1 MSELDGCILP
11 IYSNMQ
17 YFTTKE
23 YSPSYVR
30 NVTLSNEIF
39 ELVEDLVEDLSSLK
53 EALLIGSFFS
63 SEDDSLLKESCCVFA
78 RRQLLALPLP
88 SRLSRPLIA
97 DRSEQSIEQSK

>member
-17 YFTTKE
+17 YFTTIE

-39 ELVEDLVEDLSSLK
+39 ELVEDLRSPE
-53 EALLIGSFFS
+53 EALIGSFFS
-63 SEDDSLLKESCCVFA
+63 SEDDSLLKESCCVFT
-78 RRQLLALPLP
+78 RRQLLVLRLP

>member
-1 MSELDGCILP
+1 MGVDFP

-17 YFTTKE
+17 YCTTIE

-39 ELVEDLVEDLSSLK
+39 ELVEDLRSPED
-53 EALLIGSFFS
+53 ALLIGSFFR
-63 SEDDSLLKESCCVFA
+63 SEDDNLLKESCCVFT
-78 RRQLLALPLP
+78 RRQLLVLPLP